1 MNRLLSKI
9 VLTIVALLA
18 ASGINA
24 QSQEPFWLGADISGT
39 TELEARGIQLT
50 NAAGE
55 PRLAC
60 QGSRHGSYDRLPLQ
74 RLVGRPR

>member
-9 VLTIVALLA
+9 VLTIAAPLA

-39 TELEARGIQLT
+39 TEMESRG
-50 NAAGE
+50 AGGKGHTTDKC
-55 PRLAC
+55 R
-60 QGSRHGSYDRLPLQ
+60 RRTT
-74 RLVGRPR
+74 